1 MQIALDFCYNGIK
14 INSAK
19 WHNEENMSYQ
29 LMFQKAVEL
38 QQNGALNEA
47 EQIYRQILETAPD
60 NADVLNLLG
69 LIAQT
74 RGIHREA
81 VSYFYKAIENAPQH
95 WPIFFNLA
103 ISLGA
108 QNKFVEATEA
118 YQKVLALKPD
128 CKEAH
133 FGLGNLYWAQNNLN
147 AAKEQFSAALN
158 LDADYIEA
166 ATNLAEINDDTD
178 SLEKLALNNPQALY
192 YLGRRAFN
200 TQNFAAAAK
209 YLHKADSLLNDDEIK
224 AMLGEAELA
233 LKHKDAAQ
241 KLFYQALN
249 LNPHNLTALMN
260 LADMEADSHN
270 FGEAEKLYKRGIEIA
285 PDNLRLHTNYAEML
299 CRNKRTLEGLEE
311 YRKAVILSPQTPE
324 LSYNLSLI
332 LKSLEEYEQALD
344 LMFHA
349 FYLDPKRTDWSFNIA
364 ETLVLF
370 NEQAP
375 EKARKICENW
385 YQKMPENVIVQHLW
399 SALNHQT
406 AANEAS
412 YNQLLFDNFAATY
425 EQTLKNIQYNVVDK
439 IAELY
444 APLKGKIL
452 DLGCGTGLAAQKLK
466 TAGNTFIG
474 VDISENMLNL
484 AQQKNIYADLQ
495 QADILDYLH
504 NLPADF
510 ACIIAADVFCYFG
523 DLRPIFSACFP
534 TRLIFSLETN
544 SNIEKYTIQA
554 NGRYQHNPKYIRQIL
569 QNLGYT
575 QITQHNLVLRRENAK
590 DVAGCIISAEQ
601 SS

>member
-1 MQIALDFCYNGIK
+1 
-14 INSAK
+14 
-19 WHNEENMSYQ
+19 MSYQ

-69 LIAQT
+69 LIAQA
-74 RGIHREA
+74 RGIHGEA
-81 VSYFYKAIENAPQH
+81 VGYFYKAIENAPKH

-103 ISLGA
+103 VSLGA
-108 QNKFVEATEA
+108 LGKFLEATET
-118 YQKVLALKPD
+118 YQKVLTLKPD

-133 FGLGNLYWAQNNLN
+133 FGLGNLYWAQNNLD
-147 AAKEQFSAALN
+147 AAKEQFSAALAI
-158 LDADYIEA
+158 DSDYTEA
-166 ATNLAEINDDTD
+166 ATNLAEVSDDTD
-178 SLEKLALNNPQALY
+178 SLKKLSAGNPQALY

-200 TQNFAAAAK
+200 TQNFADAAA
-209 YLHKADSLLNDDEIK
+209 YLSKADALSADDEIK
-224 AMLGEAELA
+224 SMLGETELA

-241 KLFYQALN
+241 KFFYQALD
-249 LNPHNLTALMN
+249 LNPHNLTALIN
-260 LADMEADSHN
+260 LADIETDLHN
-270 FGEAEKLYKRGIEIA
+270 FGEAEKFYKRGLEIA
-285 PDNLRLHTNYAEML
+285 PNNLRLHTNYAEML

-349 FYLDPKRTDWSFNIA
+349 FYLAPEHTDWSLNIA

-370 NEQAP
+370 NGQAP
-375 EKARKICENW
+375 EKAHKICENW
-385 YQKMPENVIVQHLW
+385 YQKMPENIIVQHLW

-406 AANEAS
+406 AANESS

-439 IAELY
+439 ISELY

-466 TAGNTFIG
+466 TADNTFTG

-484 AQQKNIYADLQ
+484 ARQKNIYADLQ

-504 NLPADF
+504 NSSADF

-534 TRLIFSLETN
+534 TRLIFSVETD
-544 SNIEKYTIQA
+544 SQTEKYTIQA
-554 NGRYQHNPKYIRQIL
+554 NGRYKHNPEYLRQIL
-569 QNLGYT
+569 QNLGYN
-575 QITQHNLVLRRENAK
+575 QITQHNLVLRCENGY
-590 DVAGCIISAEQ
+590 DVNGCIISAQ
-601 SS
+601 P